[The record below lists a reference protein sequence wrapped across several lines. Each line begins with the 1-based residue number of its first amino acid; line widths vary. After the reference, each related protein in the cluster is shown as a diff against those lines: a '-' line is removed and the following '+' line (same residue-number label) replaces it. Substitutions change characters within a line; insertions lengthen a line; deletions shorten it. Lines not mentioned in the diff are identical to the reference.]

1 MDTFQGILK
10 GKFDLETGPWQHIS
24 DTAKDLLRRMIC
36 VNVKQRITTE
46 DALKHDF
53 FDQFALP
60 TLKPSI
66 SMVTDLTKTLGK
78 LRDAKCKARLQVE
91 ATKVALRFVNTE
103 NFERL
108 KTVFQT
114 MDADYSGQLSAD
126 ELEEAFNKAGMPM
139 AGDEIK

>member
-1 MDTFQGILK
+1 
-10 GKFDLETGPWQHIS
+10 
-24 DTAKDLLRRMIC
+24 MIC
-36 VNVKQRITTE
+36 VDVKKRITTE
-46 DALKHDF
+46 EALKHDF

-60 TLKPSI
+60 TLKPSV

-114 MDADYSGQLSAD
+114 MDADYSG
-126 ELEEAFNKAGMPM
+126 
-139 AGDEIK
+139 